1 MPNLIAGQKV
11 ILSLVIT
18 LLFILISYFEKK
30 IKNKNE
36 YYNREIIISGV
47 INSIHFKQWSQVN
60 FDPHGEPSISMYIF
74 SWKFYGNS

>member
-1 MPNLIAGQKV
+1 MQKI

-18 LLFILISYFEKK
+18 LLFILVSYFEKK

-47 INSIHFKQWSQVN
+47 IVLCSSLIVLYLASYFGVKQNINSIQQIYTGSPN
-60 FDPHGEPSISMYIF
+60 F
-74 SWKFYGNS
+74 